1 MNGCVSFLGSC
12 LSDTVSISNLSTNGS
27 DLYNFM
33 VQNNKLIEL
42 KKFEMIP
49 SVDPEIENVSTCINE
64 LCDIYY
70 IDGNIHPPPHF
81 IFTPIALIGS
91 RQIYEWANFNISNY
105 PSSNNFKKGQNWCCK
120 FERVKIT
127 LGKNNPVYSI

>member
-1 MNGCVSFLGSC
+1 MGSC

-49 SVDPEIENVSTCINE
+49 SVDPEIENVTTCINE

-70 IDGNIHPPPHF
+70 VEGNI
-81 IFTPIALIGS
+81 
-91 RQIYEWANFNISNY
+91 
-105 PSSNNFKKGQNWCCK
+105 
-120 FERVKIT
+120 
-127 LGKNNPVYSI
+127 

>member
-1 MNGCVSFLGSC
+1 MSIRLQKRFSIEIFFVKIENKHVWMCIILGSC

-49 SVDPEIENVSTCINE
+49 SVDPEIENVSTHIN
-64 LCDIYY
+64 
-70 IDGNIHPPPHF
+70 
-81 IFTPIALIGS
+81 
-91 RQIYEWANFNISNY
+91 
-105 PSSNNFKKGQNWCCK
+105 
-120 FERVKIT
+120 
-127 LGKNNPVYSI
+127 

>member
-1 MNGCVSFLGSC
+1 MYGCVSFLGSY

-49 SVDPEIENVSTCINE
+49 SVDPEIENVSTFKYKMNFV
-64 LCDIYY
+64 IY
-70 IDGNIHPPPHF
+70 
-81 IFTPIALIGS
+81 T
-91 RQIYEWANFNISNY
+91 
-105 PSSNNFKKGQNWCCK
+105 
-120 FERVKIT
+120 V
-127 LGKNNPVYSI
+127 

>member
-49 SVDPEIENVSTCINE
+49 SVDPEIENVSTLKYKMNFV
-64 LCDIYY
+64 IY
-70 IDGNIHPPPHF
+70 
-81 IFTPIALIGS
+81 T
-91 RQIYEWANFNISNY
+91 
-105 PSSNNFKKGQNWCCK
+105 
-120 FERVKIT
+120 V
-127 LGKNNPVYSI
+127 

>member
-1 MNGCVSFLGSC
+1 MCQLNFKSDFLLKIYLSNIENKHVWMCIILGSC

-49 SVDPEIENVSTCINE
+49 SVDPEIENVSTRINE
-64 LCDIYY
+64 LCDI
-70 IDGNIHPPPHF
+70 
-81 IFTPIALIGS
+81 
-91 RQIYEWANFNISNY
+91 
-105 PSSNNFKKGQNWCCK
+105 
-120 FERVKIT
+120 
-127 LGKNNPVYSI
+127 

>member
-49 SVDPEIENVSTCINE
+49 SVDPEIENVTTCIKE

-70 IDGNIHPPPHF
+70 IEGNIHPPP
-81 IFTPIALIGS
+81 PILYSPLLPSLAAGKFMNGQILIS
-91 RQIYEWANFNISNY
+91 QIISLQKTVFVKLVV
-105 PSSNNFKKGQNWCCK
+105 SLKG
-120 FERVKIT
+120 
-127 LGKNNPVYSI
+127 GKLH

>member
-49 SVDPEIENVSTCINE
+49 SVDPEIENVSTRINE

-70 IDGNIHPPPHF
+70 IEGNIHPPP
-81 IFTPIALIGS
+81 IFYIHHYCPLAAGKFMNG
-91 RQIYEWANFNISNY
+91 QILMSQIISLQTTVFGRIQEGAKLVV
-105 PSSNNFKKGQNWCCK
+105 SLKG
-120 FERVKIT
+120 
-127 LGKNNPVYSI
+127 